1 MYQRDLESRVYTMKQ
16 LRGKERTY
24 EVKHSTPTDTELA
37 QKVVDVLVASV
48 FKQVFGDSTK

>member
-24 EVKHSTPTDTELA
+24 EVKNTTPTDTELA